1 MNKYNFTGAK
11 INAKNLHI
19 GDNYHYDSSEDFLSK
34 NNDFVLTQTEKEL
47 VKIIFDNTESEE
59 ERSAI
64 LNSLKLIKS
73 EKYTETNTINS
84 SIGSFSSFLKKL
96 KGLGNN
102 FAFDLTYK
110 FIADIVTKHNLDDKI
125 LSLL

>member
-1 MNKYNFTGAK
+1 MNKYNFTGAN
-11 INAKNLHI
+11 INAENLHI
-19 GDNYHYDSSEDFLSK
+19 GDNYNYNSPDDFLSK

-64 LNSLKLIKS
+64 LDSLKLIKS
-73 EKYTETNTINS
+73 EKFTELNTINS
-84 SIGSFSSFLKKL
+84 SINSFSSFLKKL
-96 KGLGNN
+96 KGLGNK

-110 FIADIVTKHNLDDKI
+110 FITDLVTKHNLDDKI
-125 LSLL
+125 LSFL